1 MIIKLFYVDLPPEQ
15 HYFNACIKV
24 SAILL
29 DSISNSP
36 VFYSDG
42 QVSSLVESSEL

>member
-1 MIIKLFYVDLPPEQ
+1 MIIKLFYVDLP
-15 HYFNACIKV
+15 
-24 SAILL
+24 L
-29 DSISNSP
+29 DSISNPP